1 MIPKFPIYFF
11 AYFFL
16 RGKVYMGNIFCINSR
31 RTCSICDRTNEKN
44 KDVNL
49 EKTYYTQRLQN
60 PKNIKQNRR
69 ENLIVRY

>member
-1 MIPKFPIYFF
+1 
-11 AYFFL
+11 
-16 RGKVYMGNIFCINSR
+16 MGNIFCINSR
-31 RTCSICDRTNEKN
+31 RTCSICDRTNEQN